1 MKKILFLC
9 SAAALIIL
17 SCSRSGNDVNE
28 PASNTEVSKI
38 NHQQDFAINNLKL
51 SATTV
56 KEWLSNENVEKILFT
71 FFSKDL
77 TSIGSNM
84 TLSAYVY
91 EKNSTAL
98 SAPVFLEI
106 SSKSSLQLQPDITLP
121 NNQITISKIKRI
133 VSDESGI
140 IDFDYLLFEPKY
152 YTIQSNR
159 YISFSITP
167 YKNGEPISNA
177 ASLVSGGD
185 GDTKPSPP
193 ADPGG

>member
-9 SAAALIIL
+9 SSAALIIL
-17 SCSRSGNDVNE
+17 SCSRSSNDVNE
-28 PASNTEVSKI
+28 PTSNTEVSKI
-38 NHQQDFAINNLKL
+38 NRQQDFALNNLKL
-51 SATTV
+51 SATAV
-56 KEWLSNENVEKILFT
+56 KEWLSNENVQKVVFT

-84 TLSAYVY
+84 TLSAYAY
-91 EKNSTAL
+91 EQNGTTL
-98 SAPVFLEI
+98 PVPVFLEI
-106 SSKSSLQLQPDITLP
+106 TSKSSLQLQSDITLP
-121 NNQITISKIKRI
+121 NNQVNISKIRRM
-133 VSDESGI
+133 VSNESGI

-152 YTIQSNR
+152 YTVQSNR
-159 YISFSITP
+159 YISYSITP
-167 YKNGEPISNA
+167 YKNGEPVSNA